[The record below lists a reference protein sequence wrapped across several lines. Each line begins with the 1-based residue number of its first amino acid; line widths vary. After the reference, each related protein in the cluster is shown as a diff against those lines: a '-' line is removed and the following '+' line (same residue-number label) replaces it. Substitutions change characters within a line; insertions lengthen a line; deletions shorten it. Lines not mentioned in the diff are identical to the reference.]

1 MKVQSLVVQSLA
13 WCLVAAVA
21 FGGTAQAA
29 GRKKE
34 LNSKASY
41 TQVDAVKGQGHVT
54 AAMTTPMLEL
64 LQKADVQHPE
74 YMLQYGLALDL
85 GRPSEAYRL
94 AQPDKER
101 LKKGYRELLDLYITS
116 KDKFDIEFN
125 EDAMLDESEFWIYL
139 AKHVGRRKN
148 QEQTNASLGM
158 GNDPAAGS
166 TGFFVPQTFGND
178 DDTLNLNQDLILKPG
193 MVNAATTCAQSAN
206 AFARM
211 EKAQK
216 VDIAATKLT
225 PDQFAKV
232 QQDAVRVYQTSY
244 QQGVLA
250 CGGRDFF
257 NQTVDFSRQNLGLLG
272 TLQENPAAIL
282 ATIAEPDEDKA
293 E

>member
-1 MKVQSLVVQSLA
+1 MKIKSVVV
-13 WCLVAAVA
+13 WCIVAAVA
-21 FGGTAQAA
+21 IGGTAHAA

-34 LNSKASY
+34 LSSKASY
-41 TQVDAVKGQGHVT
+41 TQVDAAKGQVHVT
-54 AAMTTPMLEL
+54 AAMNTPMLEL

-85 GRPSEAYRL
+85 GRPSEAQRL
-94 AQPDKER
+94 ATADKER

-148 QEQTNASLGM
+148 QEQANAALGM
-158 GNDPAAGS
+158 ANDPSQGS
-166 TGFFVPQTFGND
+166 SGFFVPQTFGND

-216 VDIAATKLT
+216 VDISATKLT

-232 QQDAVRVYQTSY
+232 QQDATRIYQTSY
-244 QQGVLA
+244 QQGVMA
-250 CGGRDFF
+250 CGGKDFF
-257 NQTVDFSRQNLGLLG
+257 NQTVAFSRQHLGLLG
-272 TLQENPAAIL
+272 TLQENPAAVL
-282 ATIAEPDEDKA
+282 PTVSEAAEDDVKA